1 MSAAGRGS
9 RLGGFLPKLLAPLGG
24 GATIWSVL
32 SRKLLAVTDHI
43 SLIVSPAGFAPLRAV
58 IERDGLGDR
67 VSLSLQP
74 TPTGMGDAIF
84 CGASVWSR
92 AASIL
97 VVWGDQVFVSV
108 ATLAQACA
116 MHNGDA
122 TTVLLPLVKMARP
135 YVEYRF
141 DDGGKLSAIR
151 QTREGDACSGYGSSD
166 LGTFVL
172 SVQGLIARWCD
183 YRAASSTGALTGEIN
198 FLPFLPWLAA
208 RGWAVRRLP
217 IADPRE
223 ARGINTPE
231 DLRFFQSIMSV
242 Q

>member
-1 MSAAGRGS
+1 VPAAGRGS
-9 RLGGFLPKLLAPLGG
+9 RLGGSLPKLLAPLGH
-24 GATIWSVL
+24 GATVWSVL

-74 TPTGMGDAIF
+74 TPAGMGDAIF
-84 CGASVWSR
+84 CGAPAWSR
-92 AASIL
+92 AAFVL
-97 VVWGDQVFVSV
+97 VVWGDQAFVSV

-122 TTVLLPLVKMARP
+122 TTIVLPLVEMARP
-135 YVEYRF
+135 YVEYQF
-141 DDGGKLSAIR
+141 DDGGRLGAIR
-151 QTREGDACSGYGSSD
+151 QSREGDACSGYGSAD
-166 LGTFVL
+166 IGTFVL
-172 SVQGLIARWCD
+172 SVPGLMAHWCE
-183 YRAASSTGALTGEIN
+183 YRATSSTGALTGEIN
-198 FLPFLPWLAA
+198 FLPFLTWLAA
-208 RGWAVRRLP
+208 RGWAIKRLSVV
-217 IADPRE
+217 DPRE

-231 DLRFFQSIMSV
+231 DLMFFQSIMNA